1 MWRIP
6 GLSVLHLLL
15 PLGSVAAQLCAGV
28 QSFAG
33 RPVQLWG
40 FGTFTSGSHLGSYGG
55 GVRLIGG
62 RAAFGDVELGASHTD
77 AYGGLSWLVATGAAY
92 QVSLNKSG
100 TVQLCPEASVG
111 FVLGPK
117 NIDGSGQ
124 DFSETDAA
132 AGAGIGVLASHSAQ
146 IDVVPTVSAIFE
158 HSNPKLKDNLTGTTT
173 STPVSFELIELGVG
187 LVHRHQLTLKPSL
200 AIPVG
205 LPDGGAYFT
214 LTLAYSVG
222 APP

>member
-1 MWRIP
+1 
-6 GLSVLHLLL
+6 LV
-15 PLGSVAAQLCAGV
+15 
-28 QSFAG
+28 
-33 RPVQLWG
+33 
-40 FGTFTSGSHLGSYGG
+40 GT
-55 GVRLIGG
+55 
-62 RAAFGDVELGASHTD
+62 A
-77 AYGGLSWLVATGAAY
+77 AAY

-146 IDVVPTVSAIFE
+146 VDVVPTASVIFE
-158 HSNPKLKDNLTGTTT
+158 HSNQKFKDNLTGTTAST
-173 STPVSFELIELGVG
+173 SVSFEVIELGLG

-205 LPDGGAYFT
+205 LPDGSAYFT
-214 LTLAYSVG
+214 VVLAYSVG
-222 APP
+222 GPQ

>member
-33 RPVQLWG
+33 HPVQLWG
-40 FGTFTSGSHLGSYGG
+40 FGTPTSGSHLGSYGG

-62 RAAFGDVELGASHTD
+62 RAAFGEVELGASHTD
-77 AYGGLSWLVATGAAY
+77 AYGGHSWLVGTGAAY
-92 QVSLNKSG
+92 QVSLNKTG

-117 NIDGSGQ
+117 NINGSGQ
-124 DFSETDAA
+124 DFSETDVT
-132 AGAGIGVLASHSAQ
+132 AGAGIGVLASHSSQ
-146 IDVVPTVSAIFE
+146 IDVVPTASVIFE
-158 HSNPKLKDNLTGTTT
+158 HSNQKLKGNPTGAT
-173 STPVSFELIELGVG
+173 STSASFEVIELGLG

-205 LPDGGAYFT
+205 LSDGSVYFT
-214 LTLAYSVG
+214 VVLAYSVG
-222 APP
+222 APQ

>member
-1 MWRIP
+1 MALGRVSSTCSLRGRDGSSMSCVAVFPLKCRFGWYGRSAVESRRLVSIPPPERTMWRIP

-77 AYGGLSWLVATGAAY
+77 AYGGHSWLVGTGAAY

-132 AGAGIGVLASHSAQ
+132 PEPASVYSQ
-146 IDVVPTVSAIFE
+146 VIRRRSMSYRPPRLSSSIAIRN
-158 HSNPKLKDNLTGTTT
+158 SRTT
-173 STPVSFELIELGVG
+173 
-187 LVHRHQLTLKPSL
+187 
-200 AIPVG
+200 
-205 LPDGGAYFT
+205 
-214 LTLAYSVG
+214 
-222 APP
+222 